1 MTFVK
6 GRSKRVFEVP
16 DSIGESMVASGH
28 VKRATEAEFRKQ
40 RKAVPAPA
48 PPAEPETEEQ
58 EQTESADAA
67 PVAPADGDAEET
79 PASETEEAAGAT
91 SDGAAVEP
99 PAGNASTEAWR
110 EFALAQG
117 YSEEQLDGLGRDEIK
132 SLIG

>member
-40 RKAVPAPA
+40 RKAAQT
-48 PPAEPETEEQ
+48 PPPEPEQDTEEQ
-58 EQTESADAA
+58 DTT
-67 PVAPADGDAEET
+67 PVATADSDAEET
-79 PASETEEAAGAT
+79 TEGETEEAAGAT

-99 PAGNASTEAWR
+99 PAGNATTETWR

-117 YSEEQLDGLGRDEIK
+117 YSEEQLEGLGRDEIK